1 MKRIIFGLLAAAILM
16 ISSCAQENAG
26 NPGGAWVFKS
36 VTYNPLSCRAD
47 SSRLIST
54 NGANSMTL
62 VFNNN
67 TGSLPAANGDYT
79 VVSTTP
85 APGQVQVKASV
96 GTAQYISTGGNG
108 AQSVNVTVSNLNS
121 RITVSGSAI
130 QLLNTTTAT
139 DSGKLTFTVNQM
151 P

>member
-47 SSRLIST
+47 SSRLVST

-79 VVSTTP
+79 VVST
-85 APGQVQVKASV
+85 GQ
-96 GTAQYISTGGNG
+96 GD
-108 AQSVNVTVSNLNS
+108 
-121 RITVSGSAI
+121 RRHR
-130 QLLNTTTAT
+130 
-139 DSGKLTFTVNQM
+139 
-151 P
+151 